1 MLISKEYFM
10 SDYAIGIDIG
20 GTNTKF
26 GVVDRNGHIIMQDR
40 TSTNEHETVQEFIEV
55 LYAKMKPMIDKAGGP
70 DKFVGVGVGGGT
82 ACCVS
87 VCACRHGRV
96 HPFICRSGWC
106 EGQSPNS
113 KLVEFICGATR
124 V

>member
-1 MLISKEYFM
+1 MPISNDKVPSLEGAG
-10 SDYAIGIDIG
+10 DG
-20 GTNTKF
+20 GAASREQ
-26 GVVDRNGHIIMQDR
+26 V
-40 TSTNEHETVQEFIEV
+40 
-55 LYAKMKPMIDKAGGP
+55 
-70 DKFVGVGVGGGT
+70 VGVGVGGGT
-82 ACCVS
+82 ACCFG
-87 VCACRHGRV
+87 VCACRHGHV